1 MSNKNK
7 KNNQKEKIKVDNK
20 YLKQVIKYFLKSK
33 KEFIIIIIL
42 SLIKMIIS
50 VIEPFI
56 SAKEYTSIVKVNTND
71 IIKYTIIIFFIH
83 ILSTILSSISSLVGE
98 KYSKKIEI
106 DIQKDITK
114 ELFKLEIKNFD
125 KKGTDFFIERAISDS
140 RMLVSNIGTIR
151 YQIFDIVA
159 SCGVIVYIINASVKM
174 FILLLLCSLVLLFIN
189 KKTRDLYEKRYKERR
204 EARENQSSTF
214 TELIRGIR
222 DIKVLNLRKIMTER
236 IIEGQK
242 KVNEISYKEHKEQDM
257 FGILY
262 TCFRQLITVIVIV
275 YSLYLLSNNEID
287 GSLLLVIFMY
297 HNRIIYLTTSI
308 GEFYKIIKEIN
319 LNMKNIQDI
328 LNNPEYS
335 KEKFGTETKEYFE
348 GNIKFKNVTFKYDDL
363 PVLKN
368 INFEIKPN
376 TTIGIVGKSGA
387 GKTTIF
393 NLISKLYTIE
403 EGEIL
408 IDNQNINDYSE
419 STIRGNISVI
429 TQEPYI
435 FNMSIKENIKIV
447 KPSITDEEVI
457 EICKLAEIHDYIES
471 LPNKYDTIVG
481 ENGVILSGGLK
492 QRLSIARAL
501 VKKSEIIL
509 LDEATSAL
517 DNELQESVMKAIK
530 NINKEYTIL
539 IIAHRLSTI
548 KDCDKIIII
557 DDGEIKG
564 YDTHDNLI
572 QENDIYKRLYKKEL
586 IKELN

>member
-1 MSNKNK
+1 MKNK
-7 KNNQKEKIKVDNK
+7 KELKTDKK
-20 YLKQVIKYFLKSK
+20 YLKQVLKYFLKPK
-33 KEFIIIIIL
+33 KEFIIIIAI
-42 SLIKMIIS
+42 SLIKMLIS
-50 VIEPFI
+50 IIEPFI
-56 SAKEYTSIVKVNTND
+56 TAKEYSSIVNIDIQN
-71 IIKYTIIIFFIH
+71 IIKYTIIIFVIDVLSN
-83 ILSTILSSISSLVGE
+83 ILYSISSLVGE

-140 RMLVSNIGTIR
+140 KNLVSNIGFIR

-159 SCGVIVYIINASVKM
+159 SCGVIIYIINASLKL
-174 FILLLLCSLVLLFIN
+174 FILLIICSFILLYIN
-189 KKTRDLYEKRYKERR
+189 KKSRDLYEKRYQERR
-204 EARENQSSTF
+204 EIRENQNSTF

-222 DIKVLNLRKIMTER
+222 DIKVLNLRKSMSER
-236 IIEGQK
+236 IIKGQE
-242 KVNEISYKEHKEQDM
+242 KVNENSYKENKEQRI
-257 FGILY
+257 FSILFSL
-262 TCFRQLITVIVIV
+262 FRQLITVIIIF

-287 GSLLLVIFMY
+287 GALLLVIYMY
-297 HNRIIYLTTSI
+297 HTRVIYLTTSI

-319 LNMKNIQDI
+319 LNIKNIQDI
-328 LNNPEYS
+328 LNNPEYP

-348 GNIKFKNVTFKYDDL
+348 GHIKFKNVSFKYDEL

-368 INFEIKPN
+368 VNFEIKPN
-376 TTIGIVGKSGA
+376 STIGFVGKSGS

-393 NLISKLYTIE
+393 NLISKLYNIE

-408 IDNQNINDYSE
+408 IDNQNINNYSE

-447 KPSITDEEVI
+447 KPSITDEELI
-457 EICKLAEIHDYIES
+457 ETCKLAEIHDYIES
-471 LPNKYDTIVG
+471 LPDKYDTIVG

-548 KDCDKIIII
+548 KDCDKIIVI
-557 DDGEIKG
+557 DNGEIKG
-564 YDTHDNLI
+564 YDTHDKLI
-572 QENDIYKRLYKKEL
+572 EENDIYKRLYKKEL
-586 IKELN
+586 LK

>member
-1 MSNKNK
+1 MNNKINNK
-7 KNNQKEKIKVDNK
+7 TKTDKK
-20 YLKQVIKYFLKSK
+20 YLKQVLKYFLKHK
-33 KEFIIIIIL
+33 KELTIMIIIT
-42 SLIKMIIS
+42 LIKMSIS
-50 VIEPFI
+50 IIEPFI
-56 SAKEYTSIVKVNTND
+56 TAKEYSSIANIDIQN
-71 IIKYTIIIFFIH
+71 IIKYTIIIFIISIVSN
-83 ILSTILSSISSLVGE
+83 ILMTISSLIGE

-106 DIQKDITK
+106 DVQKDITK

-125 KKGTDFFIERAISDS
+125 KKGTDFFIERAISDTKS
-140 RMLVSNIGTIR
+140 LIINIGYIRHEIIYTI
-151 YQIFDIVA
+151 A
-159 SCGVIVYIINASVKM
+159 SFGVIFYIINASFKL
-174 FILLLLCSLVLLFIN
+174 FILLIISSFILLYIDKKSRDIYEKN
-189 KKTRDLYEKRYKERR
+189 YKTRR
-204 EARENQSSTF
+204 EIRENQNSTF

-222 DIKVLNLRKIMTER
+222 DIKVLNLRKNMTDK
-236 IIEGQK
+236 IIKGQEI
-242 KVNEISYKEHKEQDM
+242 VNTTKYKENKEQEIYR
-257 FGILY
+257 ILY
-262 TCFRQLITVIVIV
+262 SLCRQLITVIIIL
-275 YSLYLLSNNEID
+275 YSLYLLSNKEID
-287 GSLLLVIFMY
+287 GSLLLVIYLY
-297 HNRIIYLTTSI
+297 HNRVINLTNTI
-308 GEFYKIIKEIN
+308 GSLYKGIKEIN
-319 LNMKNIQDI
+319 LNMMNIQDI
-328 LNNPEYS
+328 LNNPDYP
-335 KEKFGTETKEYFE
+335 KEKFGTKTKEYFD
-348 GNIKFKNVTFKYDDL
+348 GNIMFKNVSFKYDEL

-376 TTIGIVGKSGA
+376 STIGFVGKSGS

-447 KPSITDEEVI
+447 KPSITDEELI
-457 EICKLAEIHDYIES
+457 EKCKLAEIHDYIET

-530 NINKEYTIL
+530 NINKDYTIL

-548 KDCDKIIII
+548 KDCDKIIVI

-564 YDTHDNLI
+564 YDTHDKLI
-572 QENDIYKRLYKKEL
+572 EENEIYQRLYKKEL
-586 IKELN
+586 IK